1 MVYPN
6 IKAEMARKNLTVEG
20 LSLVSG
26 IKFSTLSA
34 KLNGKR
40 DLTYPEAVK
49 IKQALNVDIPLET
62 LFVEGA
68 V

>member
-6 IKAEMARKNLTVEG
+6 LKAEMARKGLTVEG

-26 IKFSTLSA
+26 ISFSTLSS

-40 DLTYPEAVK
+40 KMTYSEAVK
-49 IKQALNVDIPLET
+49 IKQALNVDIPLEV
-62 LFVEGA
+62 LFTEKVM
-68 V
+68 